1 MGQYKDEK
9 LSTNYEFEFTR
20 TKFSNW
26 NKMLKLGGESDAKI
40 LYLDGRASFD
50 ISDKSM

>member
-9 LSTNYEFEFTR
+9 LSKNYEFEFTR

-26 NKMLKLGGESDAKI
+26 NKMLKLGDAKI

>member
-1 MGQYKDEK
+1 MKNSLEIMNLNLLEQ
-9 LSTNYEFEFTR
+9 
-20 TKFSNW
+20 KFQTEQNVEIT
-26 NKMLKLGGESDAKI
+26 GESDAKI